1 MLYQGIQSMLG
12 NDQKQ
17 PNLGPLGSAEINN
30 DLRTVQYDQ
39 YDSQDQIDSDF
50 GGDDF
55 V

>member
-1 MLYQGIQSMLG
+1 MLG
-12 NDQKQ
+12 HDQSQ
-17 PNLGPLGSAEINN
+17 PNVGPLGSGEINN

-39 YDSQDQIDSDF
+39 HDFQDQIDSDF